1 MSFSGYILKIGN
13 FIFPMEYIIEDSM
26 QITKTVQDLD
36 SYRDSNGVLHRNAL
50 EHWVANITFDV
61 VPFLNG
67 EELASLMGSIR
78 MNYII
83 LAERKANVTVFVPEV
98 NDYITQAMYMPDI
111 QIPIFTADRD
121 GTIWYQSFSM
131 EFIGY

>member
-1 MSFSGYILKIGN
+1 MFSGYILKIGD
-13 FIFPMEYIIEDSM
+13 FTFPMKYIIEDSL

-50 EHWVANITFDV
+50 EHWVADITFDV
-61 VPFLNG
+61 VPFLTG

-78 MNYII
+78 GNYII
-83 LAERKANVTVFVPEV
+83 PAERRVNVTVFIPEE
-98 NDYITQAMYMPDI
+98 NDYVTQEMYMPDI
-111 QIPIFTADRD
+111 QIPVFSAESD
-121 GTIWYQSFSM
+121 GKILYQSFSM

>member
-1 MSFSGYILKIGN
+1 MFSGYILKIGD
-13 FIFPMEYIIEDSM
+13 FTFPMKYMIEDSL

-50 EHWVANITFDV
+50 EHWVADITFDV
-61 VPFLNG
+61 VPFLSG

-78 MNYII
+78 RNYII
-83 LAERKANVTVFVPEV
+83 AAERRVNVTVFIPEE
-98 NDYITQAMYMPDI
+98 NDYITQEMYMPDI
-111 QIPIFTADRD
+111 QIPVFSAESNGKIL
-121 GTIWYQSFSM
+121 YQSFSM

>member
-1 MSFSGYILKIGN
+1 MFSGYILKIGD
-13 FIFPMEYIIEDSM
+13 FTFPMKYIIEDSL

-50 EHWVANITFDV
+50 EHWVADITFDV
-61 VPFLNG
+61 VPFLTG

-78 MNYII
+78 ENYII
-83 LAERKANVTVFVPEV
+83 PAERRVNVTVFIPEE
-98 NDYITQAMYMPDI
+98 NDYVTQEMYMPDI
-111 QIPIFTADRD
+111 QIPVFSAESD
-121 GTIWYQSFSM
+121 GKILYQSFSM

>member
-1 MSFSGYILKIGN
+1 MFSGYILKIGD
-13 FIFPMEYIIEDSM
+13 FIFPMKYIVEDSL

-50 EHWVANITFDV
+50 EHWVADITFDV
-61 VPFLNG
+61 VPFLTG

-78 MNYII
+78 RNYII
-83 LAERKANVTVFVPEV
+83 AAERRVNVTVFIPEE
-98 NDYITQAMYMPDI
+98 NDYITQEMYMPDI
-111 QIPIFTADRD
+111 QIPVFSAESNGKIL
-121 GTIWYQSFSM
+121 YQSFSM